1 MCLFLDSTT
10 INLEFC
16 GSSSKRSE
24 QGLSSLELSLPNRS
38 EMSSVNM
45 YTDLLVAYQGAEATM
60 WEYLGFLE
68 TQGVPGRGAFQTC
81 HSSAL
86 GAPQCCPRLRQGKG
100 LR

>member
-1 MCLFLDSTT
+1 M

-16 GSSSKRSE
+16 GSSSKQSE

-68 TQGVPGRGAFQTC
+68 TQGVPGHGPFQTC
-81 HSSAL
+81 HPSAL
-86 GAPQCCPRLRQGKG
+86 GAPQFCLRLWQEKR
-100 LR
+100 LW